1 MSDTKNNKIK
11 AFLKEYVPYLI
22 TIILVILVKKYIV
35 TPIKV
40 NGDSMYDTLKDGD
53 IMILN
58 IIDYRL
64 HGANRFDIVVA
75 DEGTEYLIKR
85 VIGLPGEKIEYK
97 DNQLYVNGKKIKDS
111 YATEKTDDFVVEVP
125 KDSYFIMG
133 DNRTNSV
140 DSRRLGAF
148 KKNELKGITKLTIF
162 PFSRFGNKK

>member
-1 MSDTKNNKIK
+1 MSDKVKE
-11 AFLKEYVPYLI
+11 FLKEYVPYLI
-22 TIILVILVKKYIV
+22 TIIIVILVKIYIV

-40 NGDSMYDTLKDGD
+40 NGESMYDTLVDGD

-58 IIDYRL
+58 IIDYKL
-64 HGANRFDIVVA
+64 HGVNRFDIVVA

-85 VIGLPGEKIEYK
+85 VIGLPGEKVEYK
-97 DNQLYVNGKKIKDS
+97 DNQLYINGKKIKDN
-111 YATEKTDDFVVEVP
+111 YGTDVTSDFTFEVP

-148 KKNELKGITKLTIF
+148 KKNEIKGKTKLTIF